1 MATIRK
7 KAWPELFELVKTG
20 KKNFDLRLADFD
32 VQEGDTLIL
41 EEWDPETEK
50 YTGRILEK
58 TVKYVMAFNLNDFG
72 QKQNIEEKGL
82 YIIQL

>member
-1 MATIRK
+1 MAIIK
-7 KAWPELFELVKTG
+7 KKTWPEFFELVRTG

-32 VQEGDTLIL
+32 LNEGDTLIL

-50 YTGRILEK
+50 YTGRTLEK
-58 TVKYVMAFNLNDFG
+58 KVKYILKFNLNDFG
-72 QKQNIEEKGL
+72 QKDVIEQKGL